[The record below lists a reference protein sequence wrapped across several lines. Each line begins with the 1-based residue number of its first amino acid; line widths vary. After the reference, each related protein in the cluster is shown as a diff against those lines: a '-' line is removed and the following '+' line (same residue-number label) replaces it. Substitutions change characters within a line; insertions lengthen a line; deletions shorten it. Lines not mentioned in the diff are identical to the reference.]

1 MRSLRRP
8 MFRRGGK
15 VSSRNNGIVSG
26 FASGGTVRQNY
37 ANSNP
42 NGVISV
48 DQIAKEAIEEN
59 NRIREMEERGGGNFL
74 TDSNVMMPTSMGT
87 ETTAI
92 QNDPRLYDFLSEQG
106 YFDTPEYK
114 RGLTTSDYLRLA
126 SMGAEIMGAPNI
138 GGSGLGGAL
147 QSASPALASAGRDLS
162 KRYGDRESQYKKDL
176 EKIQDRK
183 IDAIKDDY
191 LFERSSKEARS
202 QADYKHEL
210 DMELL
215 DKKLSVPQFEKQF
228 VSQEAKRI
236 RSLMKNLDPDSQEYK
251 DLKADLEFNLYG
263 AITKAVAEGK
273 VELLTNREF
282 LELLDDQVQD
292 VIDSKDPEFSNMSKL
307 QIRNKILTD
316 SFVAWGL
323 ENVFVPPGISRENNA
338 EGGRVGLQQGGDPMM
353 AQQTQTQP
361 DSVGLTFEELRA
373 RLPQEVTDSVIK
385 LLATSEAAL
394 LDFANLE
401 TQEDIAQFN
410 QKYNTDLQLPAQVA

>member
-1 MRSLRRP
+1 

-26 FASGGTVRQNY
+26 FAGGGTVRQNY

-48 DQIAKEAIEEN
+48 DQIAKQAIADKEEN
-59 NRIREMEERGGGNFL
+59 DRILEAEARGGGNFL
-74 TDSNVMMPTSMGT
+74 TDSNVMVPTSTGT
-87 ETTAI
+87 EIDPTTAI
-92 QNDPRLYDFLSEQG
+92 QNDPRLYDLLSEQG
-106 YFDTPEYK
+106 YFDAPEYK

-191 LFERSSKEARS
+191 LFERSSREARK
-202 QADYKHEL
+202 QADYKHSL

-228 VSQEAKRI
+228 VSERAAEI
-236 RSLMKNLDPDSQEYK
+236 RSQMKDLDPTSTEYKNLK
-251 DLKADLEFNLYG
+251 DELENNLYG

-273 VELLTNREF
+273 VDLLTDDAF
-282 LELLDDQVQD
+282 LTELDGLVQTIKD
-292 VIDSKDPEFSNMSKL
+292 EKDPAFAGMTTI
-307 QIRNKILTD
+307 QIRNKVISD
-316 SFVAWGL
+316 SFVEWGL
-323 ENVFVPPGISRENNA
+323 ENVFVPEGRTQEA
-338 EGGRVGLQQGGDPMM
+338 EGGRIELQQGGDPMM
-353 AQQTQTQP
+353 EQQAQP
-361 DSVGLTFEELRA
+361 NSVGLTFEELRA
-373 RLPQEVTDSVIK
+373 RLPQEVTDGVVR
-385 LLATSEAAL
+385 LLATSEEAL
-394 LDFANLE
+394 LAFASLE